1 MAQIHF
7 ETLGCK
13 LNQIESESVAR
24 KFIDANFSVQMENS
38 TAEGKI
44 DYETILC
51 IINTCT
57 VTSKAEQ
64 KARRIFRLVLQKF
77 PHGILIIT
85 GCYAQL
91 DGAFIESMDRR
102 IIVLPGQQKD
112 LLFFLPNFLKENCKV
127 LEPSKYEDRRE
138 LLQTFFEAEKKAF
151 FEKNKTDFLLSTDT
165 FLQHSRASI
174 KIQDGCNNH
183 CTYCRIRLARGK
195 SLSLSPATILER
207 IKKLEENNQQ
217 EVVIT
222 GVNLSQYAQHFEDGS
237 SCDLAALL
245 DFILKNTKNIA
256 LRISSLYPQRVDTA
270 LCKVLDNPRV
280 QPHFH
285 LSIQSGSEKILSSM
299 NRPYQ
304 KEQVL
309 NAVSQ
314 IRAIKPDAFLA
325 CDIIVGFPG
334 ETEEDFLQTYELC
347 EKCNFSWIHVFPF
360 SPRPGTEAFSM
371 PNQIPS
377 AIKNERVKKLTLLAE
392 KQKEQYLCN
401 FVGKNRPAIIEK
413 RSSSV
418 LKGVTDN
425 FIHFEV
431 TNTKNLSW
439 QGKSVTITITN
450 CARKKDID
458 AYGEIIDS

>member
-1 MAQIHF
+1 MPQIHF

-24 KFIDANFSVQMENS
+24 SFIDANFSAQMENS
-38 TAEGKI
+38 TAEGKTNK
-44 DYETILC
+44 ETILC

-64 KARRIFRLVLQKF
+64 KARRIFRLLLQKF
-77 PHGILIIT
+77 PNAILIIT

-91 DGAFIESMDRR
+91 DGLFIESMDER
-102 IIVLPGQQKD
+102 IIVLPGQKKD
-112 LLFFLPNFLKENCKV
+112 FLVFLPQFLQEN
-127 LEPSKYEDRRE
+127 PSILAPTSFIERKNAIK
-138 LLQTFFEAEKKAF
+138 TFFTT
-151 FEKNKTDFLLSTDT
+151 KNQHFSENNEHEFLLSTDT

-195 SLSLSPATILER
+195 SISLSPTTILER

-222 GVNLSQYAQHFEDGS
+222 GVNLSQYAHHFDDGT
-237 SCDLAALL
+237 SCDLASLL

-256 LRISSLYPQRVDTA
+256 IRISSLYPQRVDSA
-270 LCKVLDNPRV
+270 LCEILNSPRI

-285 LSIQSGSEKILSSM
+285 LSIQSGSEKILSVM
-299 NRPYQ
+299 NRPYK
-304 KEQVL
+304 KEHIL
-309 NAVSQ
+309 KAIER
-314 IRAIKPDAFLA
+314 IRTIKPEAFLA

-347 EKCNFSWIHVFPF
+347 KQCNFSWIHIFPF

-371 PNQIPS
+371 QNQIPS
-377 AIKNERVKKLTLLAE
+377 AIKNERVKKLTQLAE
-392 KQKEQYLCN
+392 KQNEEYLQL

-413 RSSSV
+413 RTSSV

-431 TNTKNLSW
+431 TNTKNTAL
-439 QGKSVTITITN
+439 QGKSVTVTITN
-450 CARKKDID
+450 CAHKKDID
-458 AYGEIIDS
+458 AYGEII